1 MRNDVGDLAAFY
13 ETPLGQI
20 ARRYI
25 RRRIRTAW
33 PDARGLAVLG
43 AGYPI
48 PYLRPFLGEAERVVA
63 MMPASQG
70 VVRWPRDGSA
80 SLVALCAD
88 ADLPIPDESMDLVL
102 LVHSLEVSDNARHF
116 LREVWRVVRPNGR
129 ILIVVPNRRGLW
141 ARLERTPFGHGRPFA
156 PRQLQALLRESLLT
170 PLNVADCLYTP
181 PLRSRLMLR
190 TAPAFERLGG
200 GGLRVGGVL
209 LAEATKQIYAVS
221 TARKMS
227 VHERAAVIVPT
238 E

>member
-25 RRRIRTAW
+25 RRRIRAAW
-33 PDARGLAVLG
+33 PDTTGLDVLG
-43 AGYPI
+43 AGYAV
-48 PYLRPFLGEAERVVA
+48 PYLRPFLGEAARVIA

-70 VVRWPRDGSA
+70 VTRWPRDGA
-80 SLVALCAD
+80 ANLVALCED
-88 ADLPIPDESMDLVL
+88 ADFAIPDESMDRVL
-102 LVHSLEVSDNARHF
+102 LVHSLEVSSNAGQF
-116 LREVWRVVRPNGR
+116 LREVWRVVRPSGR

-156 PRQLQALLRESLLT
+156 PLQLQELLRESLLT

-181 PLRSRLMLR
+181 PLRSRVMLR
-190 TAPAFERLGG
+190 SAPAFEKLGG
-200 GGLRVGGVL
+200 VGLRVGGVL
-209 LAEATKQIYAVS
+209 VAEATKQIYSVS
-221 TARKMS
+221 TARLAPAHK
-227 VHERAAVIVPT
+227 RAAVIAT